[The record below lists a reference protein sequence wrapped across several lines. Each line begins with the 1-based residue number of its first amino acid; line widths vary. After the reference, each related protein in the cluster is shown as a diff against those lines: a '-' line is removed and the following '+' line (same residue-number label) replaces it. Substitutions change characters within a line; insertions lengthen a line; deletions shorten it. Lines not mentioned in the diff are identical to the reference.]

1 MSHDFY
7 GSEILSLKLK
17 EEYRLRGFLHR
28 VLRKIF
34 EVRKEEERGD
44 SREFRV
50 EELHDMYV
58 APCIIKPTK

>member
-1 MSHDFY
+1 LSHNFY

-17 EEYRLRGFLHR
+17 KEHRLRGFLHR

-34 EVRKEEERGD
+34 ELRKEEERGV

-58 APCIIKPTK
+58 VPRIIKPTK